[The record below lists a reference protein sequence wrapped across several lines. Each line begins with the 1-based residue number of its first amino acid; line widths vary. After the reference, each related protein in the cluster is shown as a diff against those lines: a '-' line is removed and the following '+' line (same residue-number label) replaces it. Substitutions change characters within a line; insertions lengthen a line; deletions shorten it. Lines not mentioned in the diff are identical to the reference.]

1 MVSTL
6 PGPHDYRSAGIAP
19 ALDHVGAGVLEEC
32 QPIRVEY
39 RGLDHL
45 LVGTPHWITGPSG
58 SCHRPAC
65 QRDLPLARGEIYHEY
80 VGERSLASGEFRLA
94 ALFVVCGWGER
105 PKPPTLPSHK
115 GRCWPFIFFPFR
127 FRLFRPLPFFT
138 KRQNRA
144 PALYRL
150 SGSKTPWVRGP
161 ANSPRCFGSNMPW
174 ENGPAK
180 TTTPTIDFAS

>member
-94 ALFVVCGWGER
+94 ALFVVCGWGWR
-105 PKPPTLPSHK
+105 PKPSHCTFPQ
-115 GRCWPFIFFPFR
+115 GEMLASFIFF
-127 FRLFRPLPFFT
+127 LLGPFFSPFT
-138 KRQNRA
+138 VFRHSAKSL
-144 PALYRL
+144 PAYVAAGVILVMSFRIER
-150 SGSKTPWVRGP
+150 TR
-161 ANSPRCFGSNMPW
+161 
-174 ENGPAK
+174 
-180 TTTPTIDFAS
+180 

>member
-1 MVSTL
+1 MPRLLIMWELVSL
-6 PGPHDYRSAGIAP
+6 RYVS
-19 ALDHVGAGVLEEC
+19 
-32 QPIRVEY
+32 PIRVEY

-105 PKPPTLPSHK
+105 PKPPTLPPHK
-115 GRCWPFIFFPFR
+115 GRCWPFFFFPFR
-127 FRLFRPLPFFT
+127 SRFFRPLPFFT
-138 KRQNRA
+138 IRQNRA

>member
-19 ALDHVGAGVLEEC
+19 ALDHVGAGVFEEC

-80 VGERSLASGEFRLA
+80 VGERSLAVGDFRLA
-94 ALFVVCGWGER
+94 ALFVVEPELG
-105 PKPPTLPSHK
+105 PAALP
-115 GRCWPFIFFPFR
+115 RCLPRRGMLALFSFF
-127 FRLFRPLPFFT
+127 LFAPFFF
-138 KRQNRA
+138 
-144 PALYRL
+144 ALYRL
-150 SGSKTPWVRGP
+150 S
-161 ANSPRCFGSNMPW
+161 
-174 ENGPAK
+174 
-180 TTTPTIDFAS
+180 

>member
-65 QRDLPLARGEIYHEY
+65 QRDLPLARGEIYHDY

-115 GRCWPFIFFPFR
+115 GRCWPFFFFSFSAPSFSPFTIFHETAKSGS
-127 FRLFRPLPFFT
+127 RPLPF
-138 KRQNRA
+138 RR
-144 PALYRL
+144 
-150 SGSKTPWVRGP
+150 
-161 ANSPRCFGSNMPW
+161 
-174 ENGPAK
+174 
-180 TTTPTIDFAS
+180 I

>member
-115 GRCWPFIFFPFR
+115 GRCRIFYIFPILPFPTCFPALCR
-127 FRLFRPLPFFT
+127 FSRPGDRVSRPLPF
-138 KRQNRA
+138 RR
-144 PALYRL
+144 
-150 SGSKTPWVRGP
+150 
-161 ANSPRCFGSNMPW
+161 
-174 ENGPAK
+174 
-180 TTTPTIDFAS
+180 I